1 MQVNAAYAPGVD
13 PYADPGFEEFLQQM
27 GDNSELMFSEEEL
40 DALGRVYL
48 LMSNLNEL
56 SGEDQQKQ
64 IEAAAKELQKLFKE
78 KIAEI
83 QESMKAQEKKGF
95 WGSIVSALG
104 KVAGYV
110 GVAVAVAATVV
121 TFGGAAPL
129 SAMAIVGIGLSLLAT
144 VESKYHLLEAAGL
157 DPKTA
162 GWITVGLAIAGAVCS
177 LGATFMSSGVKAV
190 KAVEDFVAL
199 AEKGGDVASILSGA
213 TTVAGGG
220 ATIMCANYAEEAE
233 NHLTNAYEKQGM
245 ADQLQRFMMMMMEA
259 LEEIVEQESE
269 DTERFANAVDTQ
281 GATLLIAAGGAA

>member
-13 PYADPGFEEFLQQM
+13 PYADPGFEEFLQEF

-56 SGEDQQKQ
+56 SAEDQQKQ
-64 IEAAAKELQKLFKE
+64 IEAAAKELSKIFKE

-95 WGSIVSALG
+95 WDSIVGALG

-110 GVAVAVAATVV
+110 GIAVAVAAAVATL
-121 TFGGAAPL
+121 GGATPL
-129 SAMAIVGIGLSLLAT
+129 SALAIVGLSLSLLAT
-144 VESKYHLLEAAGL
+144 VESKCQVLEKLGV

-162 GWITVGLAIAGAVCS
+162 GWITLGLAIGGALCS
-177 LGATFMSSGVKAV
+177 FGATFMSSGVEAV
-190 KAVEDFVAL
+190 KGWAAW
-199 AEKGGDVASILSGA
+199 AEKGGDVASVLRGL
-213 TTVAGGG
+213 TVAGGVG
-220 ATIMCANYAEEAE
+220 ANIVSANYAEDAE

-245 ADQLQRFMMMMMEA
+245 ADQVRRFMMMMMEA

-269 DTERFANAVDTQ
+269 DTERFADAVDTQ
-281 GATLLIAAGGAA
+281 GTTSLIAAGGAA

>member
-13 PYADPGFEEFLQQM
+13 PYADPGFEEFLQEM

-83 QESMKAQEKKGF
+83 QESMKAQEKKGL

-129 SAMAIVGIGLSLLAT
+129 SAMAIVGLGLSLLAT
-144 VESKYHLLEAAGL
+144 AESKFQLLEAAGL

-177 LGATFMSSGVKAV
+177 LGATFMSSGVEAV
-190 KAVEDFVAL
+190 KGWAAWV
-199 AEKGGDVASILSGA
+199 EKGGDVANVLYGT
-213 TTVAGGG
+213 TTVGLGG

-245 ADQLQRFMMMMMEA
+245 ADQVRRLMMMMMEA

-269 DTERFANAVDTQ
+269 DTERFADAADTQ